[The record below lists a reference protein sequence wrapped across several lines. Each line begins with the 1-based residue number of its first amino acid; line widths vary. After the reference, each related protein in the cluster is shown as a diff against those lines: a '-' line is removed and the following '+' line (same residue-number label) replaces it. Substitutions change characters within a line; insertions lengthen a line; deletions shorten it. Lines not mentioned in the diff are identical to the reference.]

1 MAMQAPVAQPVPAHV
16 AVIMDGNRR
25 WAADHNVPIAE
36 GYRRG
41 ATALREMVRAAIEL
55 GVEALTVYG
64 FSTENWSRSAA
75 EVATLMRIYADCARN
90 ERDDLV
96 RGGVRIEI
104 LGDIEP
110 FSLPARAALT
120 ELVRSTRNNGRLT
133 LNLALNYSGRAE
145 ILRAAR
151 SIAADVARGTLRA
164 CDIDEHALR
173 ARMYAPK
180 LPDPDLLIRTGGDLR
195 VSNFLLYQLAY
206 TELVTLP
213 VLWPDF
219 TKADF
224 AAAVQAFTARERR
237 FGG

>member
-1 MAMQAPVAQPVPAHV
+1 MAMQAPVTQAVPAHV

-25 WAADHNVPIAE
+25 WAAAHGLPIAQ

-41 ATALREMVRAAIEL
+41 AGALREMVRAAIEL
-55 GVEALTVYG
+55 GVGALTVYG

-75 EVATLMRIYADCARN
+75 EVATLMRIYADCARG

-110 FSLPARAALT
+110 FAFPARAALN
-120 ELVRSTRNNGRLT
+120 ELVRSTRNNRRLT

-151 SIAADVARGTLRA
+151 AIARDVAHGKLRA
-164 CDIDEHALR
+164 GDVDEAALR
-173 ARMYAPK
+173 ARMYAPA

-206 TELVTLP
+206 TELVTVP

-219 TKADF
+219 TRADF
-224 AAAVQAFTARERR
+224 AAALQAFTGRERR